1 MVNVNQKKFNKS
13 LFVIFAISA
22 ALFSLF
28 ANNLLPF
35 FKLPTLG
42 QAFWAVG
49 FAQSLANGSL
59 FTVHA
64 SNFGYPFGANISFG
78 LSAVYPMSI
87 LIRLGFSPANS
98 YIVVFCFYLILS
110 FISAY
115 KISRYFKVNQY
126 SSILLSSLWLITPV
140 VVQHANYSMLT
151 LGVALLPFY
160 FLTFLN
166 AVNLCERH
174 SDFKYFTL
182 SLLMCTASS
191 IISIF
196 MDGYTFVMLAVL
208 NSFYLLYFLIVN
220 DKKSAGLTIKLITIH
235 AFSLLFAYT
244 LYALFIGKT
253 GYKPQQLSFFRSWGV
268 DISFLFTPSF
278 GISWLLDNLH
288 LSVFRTEKQYYGD
301 SSVWRTTFLLP
312 MLILGFYLLI
322 TSKVNENKKVLT
334 LFFIV
339 LIFSLYFS
347 LGPSLKF
354 MVLKPSGESD
364 LSPIIP
370 DSYHLLST
378 GSGWISEHLP
388 GFNVMRAS
396 YRWIA
401 LTFFA
406 MWCLIVLLFSLRKN
420 HISSSVLIFLVI
432 LLYIPSLDNHS
443 SGGNYYKNAFSRVDT
458 EVVNRLKSLVS
469 PGELIAFVPWGN
481 DFLTNYLSSVL
492 NVKSYNLGGD
502 KNVHQALGYWPDDFL
517 KLRGELTD
525 PGLKYIVRL
534 LSFEKVHAVIIP
546 NFDMLW
552 SAHVWPCKMS
562 DTPVQTKLIYP
573 DFNCPDVTHS
583 KLLPLINRLKKEG
596 YLDITQRELF
606 TVVRLKKNVI
616 TYPISFSSNS
626 LEQYRTV
633 GNGWYEPEERGTWST
648 ERADLILPPTEGG
661 ELRLNFQVFSS
672 SASNPKKVIFHVK
685 LSNRSYIKK
694 FTSTGGN
701 EYLDLTVDKKDTT
714 MVSFEVVDA
723 ISPSESGSND
733 LRVLGLFMCS
743 IVDASG

>member
-42 QAFWAVG
+42 QTFWAVG

-87 LIRLGFSPANS
+87 LIRLGFSPSNS
-98 YIVVFCFYLILS
+98 YIVVFCLYLILS

-115 KISRYFKVNQY
+115 KISRYFKVDRY
-126 SSILLSSLWLITPV
+126 SSILLSLLWLLTPV

-160 FLTFLN
+160 FFTFLS
-166 AVNLCERH
+166 AVNLCEHH
-174 SDFKYFTL
+174 SDSKYFIV
-182 SLLMCTASS
+182 SLLMCTGSS
-191 IISIF
+191 IVSIF

-208 NSFYLLYFLIVN
+208 NSFCLLYFLMA
-220 DKKSAGLTIKLITIH
+220 KGKRSAGLTIKLIAIH
-235 AFSLLFAYT
+235 SFSLLFAYI

-253 GYKPQQLSFFRSWGV
+253 GYTPQQLSFFRSWGV

-278 GISWLLDNLH
+278 GISWLLDKLH
-288 LSVFRTEKQYYGD
+288 LSIFRTENKYYGD
-301 SSVWRTTFLLP
+301 SSIWRTTFLLP
-312 MLILGFYLLI
+312 MLVLGFYLFI
-322 TSKVNENKKVLT
+322 TSKAIKNKRILIV
-334 LFFIV
+334 FFIV
-339 LIFSLYFS
+339 FMFSLYFS

-354 MVLKPSGESD
+354 MVVKPSDESN

-420 HISSSVLIFLVI
+420 HVSSSVLI
-432 LLYIPSLDNHS
+432 LLTIFIYIPSLDNHF
-443 SGGNYYKNAFSRVDT
+443 SGGNYYKNGFNQVDT
-458 EVVNRLKSLVS
+458 EVVNKLKPLVS

-492 NVKSYNLGGD
+492 DVKSYNLGGD
-502 KNVHQALGYWPDDFL
+502 KNLQQALGYWPDDFL

-525 PGLKYIVRL
+525 TSLKYIVRL
-534 LSFEKVHAVIIP
+534 LSFEKVRAVIIP
-546 NFDMLW
+546 DFDMLW

-583 KLLPLINRLKKEG
+583 KLLPLINRLKKER

-606 TVVRLKKNVI
+606 TVVRLKENVI
-616 TYPISFSSNS
+616 TYPVTFSSNL
-626 LEQYRTV
+626 LEQFRLI
-633 GNGWYEPEERGTWST
+633 GNGWYEPEEKGTWST
-648 ERADLILPPTEGG
+648 ERADLILPPTQDG
-661 ELRLNFQVFSS
+661 ELRLNFQVFS
-672 SASNPKKVIFHVK
+672 ASELNPKKVIFHVK
-685 LSNRSYIKK
+685 LSNHSYIKEY
-694 FTSTGGN
+694 TSTGGN
-701 EYLDLTVDKKDTT
+701 ESLDLTVDRKGTT
-714 MVSFEVVDA
+714 MVSFEVVNA
-723 ISPSESGSND
+723 ISPSESGSSD
-733 LRVLGLFMCS
+733 LRILGLFMSS
-743 IVDASG
+743 IVDSSA